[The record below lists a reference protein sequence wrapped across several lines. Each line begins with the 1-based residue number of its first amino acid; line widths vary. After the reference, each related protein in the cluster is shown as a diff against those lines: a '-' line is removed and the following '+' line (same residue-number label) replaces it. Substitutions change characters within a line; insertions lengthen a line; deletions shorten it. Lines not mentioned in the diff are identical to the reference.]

1 VSIHLPEEYGSDTM
15 KEDPLRHL
23 ELTERTNKVWA
34 GRGFM
39 KLLFGTKE
47 ISNYCFGKKEELSC
61 GLKFILFPSYGNVCL
76 HGCLSTTCSHG
87 AHGVQKRTLVFLL
100 ELELQTVLRWW
111 WKLNPGPLQ
120 EQSVFLTTK
129 LSL

>member
-1 VSIHLPEEYGSDTM
+1 
-15 KEDPLRHL
+15 
-23 ELTERTNKVWA
+23 
-34 GRGFM
+34 M

-100 ELELQTVLRWW
+100 ELELQTVLRPHVGARKLTHVL
-111 WKLNPGPLQ
+111 WKN
-120 EQSVFLTTK
+120 SNCF
-129 LSL
+129 